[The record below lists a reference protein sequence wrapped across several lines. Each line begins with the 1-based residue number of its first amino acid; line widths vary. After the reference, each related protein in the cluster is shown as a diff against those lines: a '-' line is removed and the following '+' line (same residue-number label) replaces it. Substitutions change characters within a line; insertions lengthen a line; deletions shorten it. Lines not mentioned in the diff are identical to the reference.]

1 MINDLNALTEYTI
14 NRGEKTPRLKG
25 QIVLSSPGC
34 DQDSIAKIKNALPN
48 MAESYLSCAQA
59 FNLNGICLGFFQL
72 SPPGSKKL
80 NFVERLVQINTPEK
94 NPFWIFMSENGLYE
108 VATWEAEPI
117 CVATNKSSH
126 KEGSVLKISIA
137 QPSPKEDLLA
147 PNFET
152 FLLIAGNLDAIRD
165 EYSRTENIV
174 EARAEFELCLTHY
187 ELPNEALTAWKNIS
201 SVVLSS

>member
-1 MINDLNALTEYTI
+1 
-14 NRGEKTPRLKG
+14 
-25 QIVLSSPGC
+25 
-34 DQDSIAKIKNALPN
+34 
-48 MAESYLSCAQA
+48 
-59 FNLNGICLGFFQL
+59 
-72 SPPGSKKL
+72 
-80 NFVERLVQINTPEK
+80 
-94 NPFWIFMSENGLYE
+94 MSENGLYE